1 MCKGRGR
8 EGMRRYS
15 IYNMESREREG
26 GGVGGRVGSM
36 CE

>member
-1 MCKGRGR
+1 MCKGRRR
-8 EGMRRYS
+8 EGMREVY
-15 IYNMESREREG
+15 MESREREG